1 MAMTKKQIQKR
12 AAAIRSELVRMSR
25 NSWRDARYDDY
36 HPLEVE
42 LAALMDAARAKGK
55 SAGARA

>member
-1 MAMTKKQIQKR
+1 MTKKQIQTR

-42 LAALMDAARAKGK
+42 LAALMDASKGK
-55 SAGARA
+55 CPQK